1 LTTNGSTLPYPTG
14 KTAEHL
20 YNHSRALVDRLQ
32 QILNGTGSVSQLQVT
47 LEEIQADI
55 ADGAVTPEQA
65 FQLSLVTAAA
75 TVVGSVESRLQ
86 ELREAN
92 EAAAKA
98 LITEIVRGR
107 EDGGTIRVEQA
118 VRETETS
125 SLATQITQLTA
136 DLGATTALVTT
147 EQTARATGDDA
158 LAAQIDTVST
168 ALDGNVTQVQTI
180 QESVDGLS
188 GLWGVTVSTNGF
200 VTGMV
205 SLIGGVTGS
214 KFRVEVDQFEVA
226 AVGSVIGWCRSAI
239 DTTTTP
245 PTIVLNGNII
255 APGSITANQIAANT
269 ITANELAAGAI
280 TAVSLDAVS
289 GILGSVTTGR
299 IQSPDGRLDIN
310 ALGDSPYIR
319 LTL

>member
-32 QILNGTGSVSQLQVT
+32 QILNGSGSVSQLQVQ

-75 TVVGSVESRLQ
+75 TVVGSVEARLQ

-147 EQTARATGDDA
+147 EQTARATGDEA
-158 LAAQIDTVST
+158 LAAQIETVST

-188 GLWGVTVSTNGF
+188 GLWGVTVNTNGF

-205 SLIGGVTGS
+205 SLLGGVTGS

-226 AVGSVIGWCRSAI
+226 AVGSERVVPFFI
-239 DTTTTP
+239 DTTTSP